1 MGSPVPKPDGRRQ
14 RKVIAEHRSASR
26 VPVSGRVG
34 RPPNCPIELGDAG
47 RRWWRWAWTTPQA
60 TRWNKGFLEPLAR
73 RAALEDTLAACRDNA
88 TDVAKLLPIMV
99 RIDTAFGLT
108 PLSAAQQ
115 HLQFVD
121 DEPTPAKG
129 GNGAD
134 GNVTP
139 IRSRLKG
146 MRET

>member
-1 MGSPVPKPDGRRQ
+1 MGSPVPKPDARRQ
-14 RKVIAEHRSASR
+14 RKVIADRRSASR
-26 VPVSGRVG
+26 VPVTGRSG
-34 RPPNCPIELGDAG
+34 RPPNCPLDLGDAG
-47 RRWWRWAWTTPQA
+47 RRWWRWAWSTPQA
-60 TRWNKGFLEPLAR
+60 CAWNKGFLEPLAR
-73 RAALEDTLAACRDNA
+73 RAALEDALDACGSNPADI
-88 TDVAKLLPIMV
+88 AKLVPIMV

-108 PLSAAQQ
+108 PLAAAQQ

-121 DEPTPAKG
+121 DEPAPAK
-129 GNGAD
+129 ATAE